1 MKFQQYS
8 TAAVALIASVVSAN
22 PFAAKTTPTN
32 AKAAYHSK
40 LLEKAK
46 VVRKI
51 AENNQQQD
59 AQVDLTQ
66 YSLRFEKCQFV
77 KSYSQDLADEGA
89 DTVLATQRFV
99 LFRLCPS
106 SNCAKSCNSN
116 YGEYLIDMQTY
127 LQYTTEYRKQE
138 QEEMCNAC
146 SQQCYYQANAADG
159 QDANADGQ
167 DANADGQDANADG
180 QDANADGQ
188 DANADG
194 QDANAD
200 NGGGRFLADV
210 ASVSVDCSTCVTD
223 CAKIQNMEANFYL
236 DATNFINCQQIKDGN
251 DDGQPLYAGPLCA
264 SQGSKIKIGV
274 FTDDDCMIVDSTKD
288 VDNYLTDEN
297 GNGMKLSHALLKTT
311 YSTSSCI
318 SCSKQ
323 VKNGNYY
330 QSENQEVCAELYEDA
345 GKCES
350 VHGFSG
356 LSSSQN
362 QYYDA
367 SNQLANEDLVCDFIS
382 SLKSGTYSQDGEIV
396 IGGARMYKRGG
407 TSTSGGQKFALTF
420 FIIGTVGLAVYA
432 AMLHSQLTRGG
443 KPSLST
449 QGGAMA

>member
-1 MKFQQYS
+1 MTLLAS
-8 TAAVALIASVVSAN
+8 AVTATN

-32 AKAAYHSK
+32 ARAAYHSK
-40 LLEKAK
+40 LLEKAT
-46 VVRKI
+46 VLRSL
-51 AENNQQQD
+51 AQQEAD
-59 AQVDLTQ
+59 VDLTQ

-89 DTVLATQRFV
+89 DTILATQRFV
-99 LFRLCPS
+99 IFRLCPS

-116 YGEYLIDMQTY
+116 YGEYVIDMQNY
-127 LQYTTEYRKQE
+127 LQYTTQFRQQE
-138 QEEMCNAC
+138 QEEMCNTC
-146 SQQCYYQANAADG
+146 KEQCYYQADNAAAGD
-159 QDANADGQ
+159 DAANAAAGD
-167 DANADGQDANADG
+167 DAANAEAAGDDA
-180 QDANADGQ
+180 ANGA
-188 DANADG
+188 
-194 QDANAD
+194 
-200 NGGGRFLADV
+200 RFLADV
-210 ASVSVDCSTCVTD
+210 AYSSSVDCSTCMTD
-223 CAKIQNMEANFYL
+223 CSKIENMEANYYL
-236 DATNFINCQQIKDGN
+236 DATNFINCQEIKAAD
-251 DDGQPLYAGPLCA
+251 DDGQALYAGPLCA

-274 FTDDDCMIVDSTKD
+274 FTDEDCMFVDSSKD

-318 SCSKQ
+318 SCAKQ
-323 VKNGNYY
+323 VQNGNYY

-345 GKCES
+345 GKCEKT
-350 VHGFSG
+350 HGFDNG
-356 LSSSQN
+356 LSSNQN
-362 QYYDA
+362 YYYDA
-367 SNQLANEDLVCDFIS
+367 SNQLANEELVCDYIS